1 MDNEIGAVWRCSNAG
16 RILVVAQ
23 SSTDFAEPEVELVAG
38 AAICCRKRADG
49 AAAACRDHELNAGDK
64 KHRSG
69 YQREPKSTADA
80 IENGVVRHSLSPLRT
95 PLSPIHPAWPG
106 MLAYCKKGY
115 VAQSSSVRGR
125 RPPLK
130 SGRHDE
136 HNPLR
141 FPHG

>member
-49 AAAACRDHELNAGDK
+49 AAAACRDHELNSGDK

-69 YQREPKSTADA
+69 NKRQPKSAADA
-80 IENGVVRHSLSPLRT
+80 IPERTFQHSLSPLQKEQCDPFTQR
-95 PLSPIHPAWPG
+95 
-106 MLAYCKKGY
+106 
-115 VAQSSSVRGR
+115 
-125 RPPLK
+125 
-130 SGRHDE
+130 
-136 HNPLR
+136 R
-141 FPHG
+141 FPCYHNSKANYLALAGGAAPLEIWEA